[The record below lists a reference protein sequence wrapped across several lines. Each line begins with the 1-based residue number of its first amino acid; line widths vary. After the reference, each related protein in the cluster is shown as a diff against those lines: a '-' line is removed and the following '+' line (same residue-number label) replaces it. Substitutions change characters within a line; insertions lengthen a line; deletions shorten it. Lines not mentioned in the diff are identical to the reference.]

1 MPRVL
6 LVGQEKGGVGKSLVV
21 RALAEAVPEA
31 PILEIDST
39 RRLIE
44 LEQRVSYF
52 GMRAERVDIEKT
64 GGKAARAEFDAVI
77 NAIAK
82 ADMPT
87 IVDIGANT
95 SRSFL
100 SVLADLATDLSDARI
115 ELGLVVVVTGEP
127 GALAEAPRLMNLAKP
142 FATRFVLENRL
153 HGAIDP
159 KMLKQIADGAPV
171 SVLEEHV
178 MEEKAVTLLQG
189 GGLASVPQLDAKRLN
204 ELHGMALG
212 ARIRSDLTALRAD
225 AMEAVRGPAEWLVGE
240 A

>member
-1 MPRVL
+1 MVRIL

-21 RALAEAVPEA
+21 RAVAEAVPDA

-44 LEQRVSYF
+44 LESRVSYF
-52 GMRAERVDIEKT
+52 GMRAERADIEKT

-77 NAIAK
+77 NAIAG
-82 ADMPT
+82 ATLPT

-95 SRSFL
+95 SRAL
-100 SVLADLATDLSDARI
+100 LTVLAELGGELKDAGV
-115 ELGLVVVVTGEP
+115 ELGLLVVVTNEP

-142 FATRFVLENRL
+142 LATRFVLENRL
-153 HGAIDP
+153 HGSID
-159 KMLKQIADGAPV
+159 LKALKVIADGSPV

-178 MEEKAVTLLQG
+178 MEEKAVGLLQG
-189 GGLASVPQLDAKRLN
+189 GGLASVPNLDTKRLN
-204 ELHGMALG
+204 EVHGIALG
-212 ARIRSDLTALRAD
+212 ARIKRDLTAMRAG